1 MVKAITVPNCG
12 FSFENPLFLWSKI
25 GQKKVQKIFK
35 KSSKKVE
42 KVVDF
47 TFGRD
52 YNASQPKR
60 KRVEFRSKITAL

>member
-1 MVKAITVPNCG
+1 MPKEWIFVRESTFFVVKNVQ
-12 FSFENPLFLWSKI
+12 ENRSK
-25 GQKKVQKIFK
+25 KFK

-52 YNASQPKR
+52 YNPNQPKR
-60 KRVEFRSKITAL
+60 KRVEFRSKITALIE